1 LNTNKKG
8 FWEAKSCFVLE
19 VNVFETEDRIGS
31 CKKHHRRRIDPGV
44 DLSYGLRSKLHLK
57 EANVSWFIPEF
68 PVVDP
73 NVRAI
78 RSVYLENGMVMEQ
91 VTRYNNVTQEV
102 NIQVR
107 VNKQV

>member
-1 LNTNKKG
+1 MGPFKT
-8 FWEAKSCFVLE
+8 
-19 VNVFETEDRIGS
+19 
-31 CKKHHRRRIDPGV
+31 
-44 DLSYGLRSKLHLK
+44 KLHLK
-57 EANVSWFIPEF
+57 EANLNNNVSWFIPEF

-78 RSVYLENGMVMEQ
+78 RSAYLENGMVMEQ

-107 VNKQV
+107 INVQVRIV

>member
-1 LNTNKKG
+1 MY
-8 FWEAKSCFVLE
+8 LE
-19 VNVFETEDRIGS
+19 V
-31 CKKHHRRRIDPGV
+31 
-44 DLSYGLRSKLHLK
+44 KLHLK
-57 EANVSWFIPEF
+57 EANLNNNVLWFIYEF

-107 VNKQV
+107 INIQVRNV